1 MALTSRAYVI
11 VELETSSWKC
21 AVSREVIG
29 MDIIDII
36 SFRPSPT
43 VASDMHMLLNWE
55 YLFADICGV
64 GGGGRV
70 ITGLFLCRVVL
81 VQGDLCSAF
90 PSWRLARFRKWG
102 KFSERTM
109 CERFVDEEVRSRK
122 AF

>member
-64 GGGGRV
+64 GGGV
-70 ITGLFLCRVVL
+70 PCNNWFIFV
-81 VQGDLCSAF
+81 
-90 PSWRLARFRKWG
+90 PSRLG
-102 KFSERTM
+102 SG
-109 CERFVDEEVRSRK
+109 
-122 AF
+122 